1 MIKKILKNIFYSVKY
16 RKLNELRRLFQGAE
30 SNWIIG
36 LDDCVKLDKII
47 KKHKI
52 KNILELG
59 TGIGASTLS
68 MAHSLPAGGRIDT
81 VEQFEK
87 CIKRAQEIIPQKYK
101 DKIIFHQSEA
111 EIFQPF
117 KYINTLVY
125 KELPKGDWD
134 LIVIDGPSFKMEGD
148 YLITSLPRGDFVKL
162 MNVLKDGVFIYIDGS
177 LITKKL
183 LKRFYGHCVNY
194 IRKEDLFQKIS
205 SGEARDSKMEALKSY
220 GFI

>member
-30 SNWIIG
+30 SNWIISFE
-36 LDDCVKLDKII
+36 DCVKLDKII
-47 KKHKI
+47 KKYKV

-59 TGIGASTLS
+59 TGIGSSALS
-68 MAHSLPAGGRIDT
+68 MAYSLPADGHIDT

-87 CIKRAQEIIPQKYK
+87 CIKRAQQIIPSEYK
-101 DKIIFHQSEA
+101 KKIKFYHSDV

-117 KYINTLVY
+117 KYLNTLSY

-148 YLITSLPRGDFVKL
+148 YLITSLPRGDIIRL
-162 MNVLKDGVFIYIDGS
+162 IENLKDKTFIYIDGS
-177 LITKKL
+177 LVTRKL
-183 LKRFYGHCVNY
+183 LKRFYSHCVNHY
-194 IRKEDLFQKIS
+194 RKEDLFQKIS
-205 SGEARDSKMEALKSY
+205 LCKFKDSKMGTLKNY